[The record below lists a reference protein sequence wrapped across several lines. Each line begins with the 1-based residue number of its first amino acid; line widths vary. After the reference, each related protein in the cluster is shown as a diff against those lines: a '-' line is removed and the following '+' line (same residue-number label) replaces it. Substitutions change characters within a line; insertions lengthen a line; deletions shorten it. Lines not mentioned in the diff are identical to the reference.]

1 MVADTNKDDK
11 IPEKVSTSKDEIG
24 TIIIPI

>member
-1 MVADTNKDDK
+1 MVADTNKHDK
-11 IPEKVSTSKDEIG
+11 NQEKVSTSKDEIG